1 MGSVIRSKEKLIVN
15 KEIPNKMLYQTE
27 KINQTKKQIIT
38 LQNEQNK
45 TLTNNHEILKECH
58 NYYQQLYKKQNNCK
72 LTQQQLLTNIPK
84 LVATNQNKQLT
95 KPIQKSE
102 LKQAI
107 EQTENEKLPGIDG
120 IPIEFYKT
128 FYDLLETELLK
139 LHNNILFREKE
150 ITNTMHQAIITLI
163 PKKGDINKLKYWRPI
178 SLLCNDYKIL
188 TKILANRI
196 KTILPE
202 IISEEQI
209 CSIPTRTIF
218 NNIFL
223 IRDAIKINKE
233 KNATFCI
240 LQIDQEKAFDKIY
253 HNLLKET
260 LQQLGFSELFL
271 QFIKILYK
279 NNTSYIINNGFL
291 SSTINL
297 ERGLRQGCPLSL
309 PLYVI

>member
-15 KEIPNKMLYQTE
+15 KEIPNKMFYQTE
-27 KINQTKKQIIT
+27 KRNQTKKQIIT

-163 PKKGDINKLKYWRPI
+163 PKKGDTNKLKYWQPI

-196 KTILPE
+196 KNILPE
-202 IISEEQI
+202 IMSEEQT
-209 CSIPTRTIF
+209 CSIPTRSIF
-218 NNIFL
+218 NSIFL
-223 IRDAIKINKE
+223 ITDKIKTNKE
-233 KNATFCI
+233 KNT
-240 LQIDQEKAFDKIY
+240 AF
-253 HNLLKET
+253 
-260 LQQLGFSELFL
+260 
-271 QFIKILYK
+271 
-279 NNTSYIINNGFL
+279 YI
-291 SSTINL
+291 
-297 ERGLRQGCPLSL
+297 
-309 PLYVI
+309 

>member
-15 KEIPNKMLYQTE
+15 EEIPNKFFYQTE
-27 KINQTKKQIIT
+27 KVKQTKKQIIT

-45 TLTNNHEILKECH
+45 TLTNSHEILKECH

-72 LTQQQLLTNIPK
+72 LTQQQLLMNIPK
-84 LVATNQNKQLT
+84 LVTKNQNEQLT
-95 KPIQKSE
+95 KAIQKNE

-107 EQTENEKLPGIDG
+107 EQTENEKSPGIDG
-120 IPIEFYKT
+120 ILIEFYKT
-128 FYDLLETELLK
+128 FYDLLETELIK
-139 LHNNILFREKE
+139 LYNNILFCEKE

-178 SLLCNDYKIL
+178 SSLCNDYKIL

-202 IISEEQI
+202 IISGEQT
-209 CSIPTRTIF
+209 CSIF

-223 IRDAIKINKE
+223 IRDTIKINKE
-233 KNATFCI
+233 KNTTLYI
-240 LQIDQEKAFDKIY
+240 LQIDQEKAFDKID
-253 HNLLKET
+253 HNCLKET

-271 QFIKILYK
+271 QFIKILDK
-279 NNTSYIINNGFL
+279 NNTSYITNNGFL
-291 SSTINL
+291 SSPINL
-297 ERGLRQGCPLSL
+297 ERGL
-309 PLYVI
+309 